1 MLKLPVVAAS
11 CFARLLANPRIK
23 KILFALME
31 GGIPKPGSRVHIW
44 FSFFVKYISSA
55 YEGDSTIP

>member
-23 KILFALME
+23 KILFPLME

-44 FSFFVKYISSA
+44 FYKYINSA